1 MNAPLPDAAGDECGL
16 RELEAIVLEASQLL
30 PEQPP
35 LHAFVHHNTLHHF
48 EHLPFEEAVVEAS
61 SILGTEGFQSE
72 AAFAAHLASGRIR
85 DGDLVAVVEAE
96 AEAEAEAEGRDTP
109 LFAGGPTATGYR
121 LLRLRH
127 PFEIPTG
134 ITLDWHL
141 REGRCA
147 SNLARDLSVDR
158 RERILERGTE
168 QEILARLWSVLE
180 AHAGRSEPPVSRP
193 RWRDRVLEIAEVD
206 TDRWVHPLLIRLVA
220 AFLDQGI
227 AYWAMP
233 GRSRGF
239 LSAVR
244 SLYGMPLG
252 PPFRWARPLA
262 KTFARQERSGWSA
275 LQTLDWALGE
285 GQVAESERP
294 LFIRETLLSLR
305 GWAGMMRQLELHPHR
320 APVEAP
326 PARLLD
332 YLAVQ
337 VCLDL
342 FAAKAALRDT
352 SGREAPS
359 LAALDDL
366 AGAASRRGVSVDRS
380 LVFEAFTIAQH
391 SPIPLERFD
400 EREVASAWMSAVATF
415 DSTER
420 RRLLHLAY
428 ERRHR
433 VELLDV
439 LAARPPLGLGRE
451 PERDQ
456 DAPGSV
462 PFQAVFC
469 IDDREESIRRHLEEI
484 EPRAETFGYAGF
496 FGVAMSYQGLED
508 VRTRPLCPVVV
519 SPRHVVR
526 EVPSEAETPSD
537 YSLVRRRRAMARH
550 ATAVGTRTLVRG
562 GLASSLLGPISL
574 LPLVGHALFPRLA
587 ARIARRLEHAGLDR
601 PLTRLAFESHE
612 EIDVEAAVSEGYTVA
627 EMADIVASAIR
638 TMGLDVTR
646 SRLVF
651 VVGHGSS
658 SLNNPH
664 EAAHDCGATGGGRG
678 GPNARAFAA
687 MANHREVRRRLADD
701 GLGIPSET
709 FFVGAYHNT
718 CDDSMS
724 YYDEDL
730 LPEAL
735 RTDLAQAKRTLSTAC
750 LREAHERCRKFE
762 TVPLDIG
769 LERGLEDV
777 QEHSVDLAQPRPEYG
792 HATNAICIVG
802 RRALTRGLFLDR
814 RAFLVS
820 YDPGR
825 DPEGE
830 LLAPLLLS
838 VGPVGAGI
846 NLEYYFSFVDPTGY
860 GCGTKLPH
868 NITGLLGVMDGH
880 ASDLRTGLPW
890 QMVEIHEP
898 VRLLTIVDARQAVL
912 EQILDEHAGLR
923 GLVANRW
930 IQLVGWDAEEG
941 SLSVFEG
948 GRFRPYRPESAPR
961 EAGGPGQASHFSG
974 SIEYYAGQRGGLAP
988 TWLGGSEATR

>member
-1 MNAPLPDAAGDECGL
+1 M
-16 RELEAIVLEASQLL
+16 
-30 PEQPP
+30 
-35 LHAFVHHNTLHHF
+35 
-48 EHLPFEEAVVEAS
+48 
-61 SILGTEGFQSE
+61 
-72 AAFAAHLASGRIR
+72 FA
-85 DGDLVAVVEAE
+85 
-96 AEAEAEAEGRDTP
+96 
-109 LFAGGPTATGYR
+109 
-121 LLRLRH
+121 
-127 PFEIPTG
+127 IPTG
-134 ITLDWHL
+134 VTLDWHL
-141 REGRCA
+141 REGRL
-147 SNLARDLSVDR
+147 SQQLVPDLPADR
-158 RERILERGTE
+158 RAQILERGGEEAT
-168 QEILARLWSVLE
+168 LARLWSALE
-180 AHAGRSEPPVSRP
+180 AHAPILEPPARGR
-193 RWRDRVLEIAEVD
+193 RWRDRVLETSDTD
-206 TDRWVHPLLIRLVA
+206 TDRWVHPVLIRLVA

-227 AYWAMP
+227 AYWPMP
-233 GRSRGF
+233 QRSRGF

-244 SLYGMPLG
+244 SLYGQRLG
-252 PPFRWARPLA
+252 PPFRWARGLA
-262 KTFARQERSGWSA
+262 KTWAAHERSDWSA
-275 LQTLDWALGE
+275 LRTIDWALQE
-285 GQVAESERP
+285 GNVAEEDRP

-326 PARLLD
+326 PAKLMD

-337 VCLDL
+337 LCLDL
-342 FAAKAALRDT
+342 FAARAVVRDQT
-352 SGREAPS
+352 GARDGS
-359 LAALDDL
+359 LAALDDFPD
-366 AGAASRRGVSVDRS
+366 ASPRRAATPDRS
-380 LVFEAFTIAQH
+380 LAFEAFLIAQY
-391 SPIPLERFD
+391 SEVPLERF
-400 EREVASAWMSAVATF
+400 EKPGVASAWMKAVARF

-420 RRLLHLAY
+420 RRVLHLAY

-433 VELLDV
+433 VQLLDA
-439 LAARPPLGLGRE
+439 LAARE
-451 PERDQ
+451 PAVQEKA
-456 DAPGSV
+456 APSPAV
-462 PFQAVFC
+462 FQAVFC

-484 EPRAETFGYAGF
+484 EPRVETFGYAGF
-496 FGVAMSYQGLED
+496 FGVAMDYQGLED

-519 SPRHVVR
+519 SPKHVVR
-526 EVPSEAETPSD
+526 EVVSEADARSD
-537 YSLVRRRRAMARH
+537 YSLARKRRAVARH
-550 ATAVGTRTLVRG
+550 ATFVGARTLVRG
-562 GLASSLLGPISL
+562 GLASSLLGPLSL

-587 ARIARRLEHAGLDR
+587 HRIAHRFEVAGLER
-601 PLTRLAFESHE
+601 PLTRLAFEAQE
-612 EIDVEAAVSEGYTVA
+612 EIDVEAAVSEGYA
-627 EMADIVASAIR
+627 ISEMAEIVASAIR

-651 VVGHGSS
+651 IVGHGSS

-687 MANHREVRRRLADD
+687 MANHSEVRARLASD
-701 GLGIPSET
+701 GFVIPEST

-718 CDDSMS
+718 CDDSMT

-730 LPEAL
+730 VPEDL
-735 RTDLAQAKRTLSTAC
+735 RADLAQARQTLAAAC

-762 TVPLDIG
+762 TAPLEVG

-777 QEHSVDLAQPRPEYG
+777 EEHSVDLAQPRPEYG

-820 YDPGR
+820 YDPR
-825 DPEGE
+825 EDPEGA

-898 VRLLTIVDARQAVL
+898 VRLLTIVDAKQSVL
-912 EQILDEHAGLR
+912 EQILESHAGLR

-930 IQLVGWDAEEG
+930 IQFVGWDAEQG
-941 SLSVFEG
+941 RLCVFEG
-948 GRFRPYRPESAPR
+948 DGFRPYVPENVPTKAREPGASPR
-961 EAGGPGQASHFSG
+961 FNS
-974 SIEYYAGQRGGLAP
+974 SIEYYAGHRGALPP
-988 TWLGGSEATR
+988 TWLGLPEATR